1 MPTAASPQHDPSK
14 MSAYPFRFATSPHN
28 AHPPP
33 PGHPLSQYMQQ
44 QQQMYGQRFPFQQP
58 TIPSPGMYAIMVMFL
73 KVKLFKFL
81 KGFFLI
87 VVPKRCS
94 NPKKS

>member
-44 QQQMYGQRFPFQQP
+44 QQQQQMYGQRFPFQRP
-58 TIPSPGMYAIMVMFL
+58 TIPSPGMLSLLNLSIAITFP
-73 KVKLFKFL
+73 F
-81 KGFFLI
+81 I
-87 VVPKRCS
+87 
-94 NPKKS
+94 